1 VKSEAGDSLEM
12 IKRELA
18 ESAEVIHQEMEAV
31 LERSLL
37 NVTQDVV
44 ALRERGERLS
54 KKVAFDE
61 LKNPAKKYKFGGF
74 SMKNVVVDSMRKAA
88 KEKRIWRIFCI
99 VKVVCD
105 QSNIGRQRRRTE
117 LQYRSAFR

>member
-1 VKSEAGDSLEM
+1 MKSEAGDSLEM

-44 ALRERGERLS
+44 ALREE
-54 KKVAFDE
+54 
-61 LKNPAKKYKFGGF
+61 
-74 SMKNVVVDSMRKAA
+74 RKA
-88 KEKRIWRIFCI
+88 
-99 VKVVCD
+99 
-105 QSNIGRQRRRTE
+105 
-117 LQYRSAFR
+117 L

>member
-44 ALRERGERLS
+44 ALRE
-54 KKVAFDE
+54 A
-61 LKNPAKKYKFGGF
+61 GG
-74 SMKNVVVDSMRKAA
+74 
-88 KEKRIWRIFCI
+88 KEA
-99 VKVVCD
+99 
-105 QSNIGRQRRRTE
+105 
-117 LQYRSAFR
+117 L